1 MASGYGTKA
10 RLVLLDGDQ
19 TLAEATLARGL
30 EVARARGF
38 DRLRSYIAAE
48 LMRIFTLAGDL
59 ERARELALA
68 RNRQVVFASEGFAVD
83 ASVMEANASRYHGKV
98 HHPSRRVCRVAS
110 SSSFSPFSS
119 ILVLILYPHSE

>member
-59 ERARELALA
+59 ERARELALTEGITGSRERWLPNRHTTTNDYRSKA
-68 RNRQVVFASEGFAVD
+68 R
-83 ASVMEANASRYHGKV
+83 
-98 HHPSRRVCRVAS
+98 
-110 SSSFSPFSS
+110 
-119 ILVLILYPHSE
+119 